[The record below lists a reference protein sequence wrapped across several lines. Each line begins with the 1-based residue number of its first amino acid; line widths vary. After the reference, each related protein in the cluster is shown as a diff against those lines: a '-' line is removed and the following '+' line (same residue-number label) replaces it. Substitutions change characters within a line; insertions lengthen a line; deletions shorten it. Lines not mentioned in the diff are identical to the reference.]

1 MINYLEESNNQN
13 LQRQE
18 PGVKNLTIKDKEEMK
33 TPTKKDKTTEGEVKM
48 KLMMKSEIEATQ
60 NIRVEE
66 TVFEETMD
74 TMKNSEV
81 VGLEVMIGETT
92 EVFTEKNIADTMMCE
107 TEVEVTLGQDKSEK
121 HEEIVVTDKPEVE
134 AVQRHDKS
142 EKVQEDQAELKKDS
156 PMTSR
161 KCQQIC

>member
-1 MINYLEESNNQN
+1 
-13 LQRQE
+13 
-18 PGVKNLTIKDKEEMK
+18 MK
-33 TPTKKDKTTEGEVKM
+33 TPTKKDKPTKGGVKM
-48 KLMMKSEIEATQ
+48 KLKMKSEKEAIQ
-60 NIRVEE
+60 DIRVEE

-81 VGLEVMIGETT
+81 VELEVMIGEIT
-92 EVFTEKNIADTMMCE
+92 EVIIEKSTADTMMSE
-107 TEVEVTLGQDKSEK
+107 TEVEVTPGRDKLEK
-121 HEEIVVTDKPEVE
+121 NEETIVTDKPEVE

-156 PMTSR
+156 PVTSR